1 MISYTI
7 FQIEEKEKA
16 IGTIY
21 RSREDILKW
30 GKEFPPPISFYREI
44 YSDTQDR
51 FNPEEVYRKFTF
63 SHPSDYKGKTLS
75 MSDMLRYTLPSGK
88 HLYLYCDDYG
98 FVGVDPDENHKVAKE
113 PEYFPGLDIL
123 SAAVTLYYVKNGEMR
138 YVTVNAMDL
147 FAGKKEGVNENGG
160 KVELTDA
167 EVYEAMRC
175 CYSNWDE
182 QTVVAVCGDEIYFHD
197 MFMKITSK

>member
-7 FQIEEKEKA
+7 FQIDSKGDGVKNLFLC
-16 IGTIY
+16 
-21 RSREDILKW
+21 RKDSLKL
-30 GKEFPPPISFYREI
+30 GLPFPPDLNFYREV
-44 YSDTQDR
+44 YTDTQDNL
-51 FNPEEVYRKFTF
+51 NPEEVHRKFNF
-63 SHPSDYKGKTLS
+63 NHPADYRGRSLSVSDII
-75 MSDMLRYTLPSGK
+75 RYTLPSGK
-88 HLYLYCDDYG
+88 YLYLYCDEFG

-113 PEYFPGLDIL
+113 PEYYPGSDIL

-147 FAGKKEGVNENGG
+147 FAGMKEGVNENGG

-167 EVYEAMRC
+167 EVYETMRC